1 VSGHPARAFKA
12 MSSGLLAAKA
22 SREVKRVASVLAEAL
37 NSQNPTGRF
46 AGRGGRVY
54 VCYQRLTKAEIREQ
68 GASMRKIAI
77 LIGVVVLLII
87 LAAVAFVA
95 TINPNDYRGT
105 IQARLEQQLD
115 RKVGLGNMDLGLFPL
130 RFRVANLSISDDP
143 RFNGSHPFIQ
153 TQQLSVS
160 VKLLP
165 LLSKSVQIDSLALQR
180 PSVELIKNAQGV
192 WNFATLGTGAAGE
205 PPPGHT
211 GTAKAPPG
219 TAPSSSSSEQQQL
232 SLGELAIEDGQ
243 VAITDLQKRKTRT
256 VYDHINVRLK
266 EFALGAP
273 FNIEASVHLPGP
285 GNQQVNLQGKGGPF
299 SRVNP
304 AATPFKG
311 TLDLKGVEIA
321 GLQQFLRSPALA
333 DTDGVLSGHTT
344 IDSQRGEL
352 SAHGQMLVEKPRLH
366 GIEIGY
372 PVSADYDLNDDLTHD
387 LLRINKGAIKLGPT
401 PVLVSGTVDSK
412 PTPALLD
419 INLQA
424 HDVSIT
430 EAAHLAAAAGMAFS
444 PGTTVNGRINAN
456 IQARGAANKPTLTGT
471 FAGRDI
477 QISGKNIPKPVQV
490 QALNVALSPTE
501 IRSDNFNVSSG
512 GTTAAAHFTMTQ
524 YASNSPQVDAA
535 LRAPQAALPELLS
548 IAKAYGMT
556 GLDKISGAGNLGL
569 DLHAAGPLKAISSD
583 QVLRA
588 LNGNI
593 DVNLKNVHY
602 AGVDISHQLASLLG
616 SLPAG
621 QKDQG
626 FTNILKM
633 TGNILVKNG
642 IAQTNNLQAAL
653 DIANVGAVGTADLAS
668 QALNLRLIAVFSKAF
683 SQQAGGA
690 TMGGRN
696 VGSLASTALA
706 NSQGEL
712 VVPANV
718 TGTFQS
724 PRFTPDLQ
732 RMAQMKLKGMMPTA
746 DNPLGAAPSIL
757 EGILGQKGQPAKG
770 QQQQQ
775 QQNPVDQILD
785 IFGKKKQP

>member
-1 VSGHPARAFKA
+1 
-12 MSSGLLAAKA
+12 
-22 SREVKRVASVLAEAL
+22 
-37 NSQNPTGRF
+37 
-46 AGRGGRVY
+46 
-54 VCYQRLTKAEIREQ
+54 
-68 GASMRKIAI
+68 MRKVVI
-77 LIGVVVLLII
+77 LIGVVVIVII
-87 LAAVAFVA
+87 LAAGAFVA

-105 IQARLEQQLD
+105 IQARLEQQLN
-115 RKVGLGNMDLGLFPL
+115 RKVGLGNMDLGWFPP

-143 RFNGSHPFIQ
+143 RFNSSRPFIQ
-153 TQQLSVS
+153 TQRLSLS

-165 LLSKSVQIDSLALQR
+165 LLSKSVQIDSLALER

-192 WNFATLGTGAAGE
+192 WNFVTLGTEPGGE
-205 PPPGHT
+205 PPAGHA
-211 GTAKAPPG
+211 GTIKAPPG
-219 TAPSSSSSEQQQL
+219 TAPSSSSSSSQQRQL
-232 SLGELAIEDGQ
+232 SLGELAIDDGQ
-243 VAITDLQKRKTRT
+243 VAITDLQGRKART
-256 VYDHINVRLK
+256 VYDHINGRLTD
-266 EFALGAP
+266 FAPDAP

-285 GNQQVNLQGKGGPF
+285 GNQLVNLQGKGGPF
-299 SRVNP
+299 SHANP
-304 AATPFKG
+304 VATPFKG
-311 TLDLKGVEIA
+311 TLDLKGAGIA
-321 GLQQFLRSPALA
+321 ALQQFLQSRALA

-344 IDSQRGEL
+344 IDSEGGKL
-352 SAHGQMLVEKPRLH
+352 SAQGQMLVEKPRLH

-372 PVSADYDLNDDLTHD
+372 PIRADYDINDDLTQD

-401 PVLVSGTVDSK
+401 PVFVSGTVDSK
-412 PTPALLD
+412 PTSAQLD
-419 INLQA
+419 INLRAQ
-424 HDVSIT
+424 DISIT

-444 PGTTVNGRINAN
+444 PGATVNGRIDAN
-456 IQARGAANKPTLTGT
+456 IQARGAADKPTLNGT
-471 FAGRDI
+471 LAGRDI
-477 QISGKNIPKPVQV
+477 QISGKNIPKPVGV
-490 QALNVALSPTE
+490 KVLNVALSPTE
-501 IRSDNFNVSSG
+501 IRSDNFNVSCG

-583 QVLRA
+583 QVMRA

-593 DVNLKNVHY
+593 DVNLNNVHY

-616 SLPAG
+616 SVPAG
-621 QKDQG
+621 QRDQG

-642 IAQTNNLQAAL
+642 IAQTNNLQAVL

-668 QALNLRLIAVFSKAF
+668 QALNLQLTAVFSRAF

-696 VGSLASTALA
+696 VGSFASAALA
-706 NSQGEL
+706 NSQGQL

-732 RMAQMKLKGMMPTA
+732 RMAQMRLKGMVPTA
-746 DNPLGAAPSIL
+746 DNPMGSASSIL
-757 EGILGQKGQPAKG
+757 GGILGQKGQPAKG

-775 QQNPVDQILD
+775 QQNPAEQILG
-785 IFGKKKQP
+785 IFGPKKKQ